1 MAPDKDFLA
10 SLGLEIAKK
19 KYYNA
24 AKVESVVEELHSR
37 AAALEEQNAALRARV
52 EDMSYG
58 KEEIGD
64 AILSAKA
71 IAQQLLAEA
80 REEADALTAAAR
92 EKAEGLLAEAREEA
106 EKQLSGVREEAVRL
120 KAESEERLSVCES
133 REQEAIR
140 RVEDIYLQLRGQ
152 YESALRTLDGEW
164 QRFLCSLG
172 DERAK
177 KTEPPLPE
185 DLAEKLGEIAQSLE
199 EIGEEEENEKE
210 L

>member
-1 MAPDKDFLA
+1 MKKAGEGMAPDKDFLA

-24 AKVESVVEELHSR
+24 AKVESVVEELHRR

-92 EKAEGLLAEAREEA
+92 EKAESLLAEAREEA
-106 EKQLSGVREEAVRL
+106 VRL
-120 KAESEERLSVCES
+120 RRQSEERLAVCES
-133 REQEAIR
+133 REQDAIR

-152 YESALRTLDGEW
+152 YEGALRTLDGEW
-164 QRFLCSLG
+164 QSFLCSLG

-177 KTEPPLPE
+177 KTESPLPE
-185 DLAEKLGEIAQSLE
+185 DLADKLGEIAQSLE
-199 EIGEEEENEKE
+199 EIGGEYNEKE